1 MLTFI
6 LHEAE
11 ASMPIET
18 TMHVYIEKYLQ
29 YIKLLCHIEHVNVS
43 IFSVMTI
50 LD

>member
-6 LHEAE
+6 LNEAE

-18 TMHVYIEKYLQ
+18 AMHVYIEKYL
-29 YIKLLCHIEHVNVS
+29 LLRHIEHVNVS